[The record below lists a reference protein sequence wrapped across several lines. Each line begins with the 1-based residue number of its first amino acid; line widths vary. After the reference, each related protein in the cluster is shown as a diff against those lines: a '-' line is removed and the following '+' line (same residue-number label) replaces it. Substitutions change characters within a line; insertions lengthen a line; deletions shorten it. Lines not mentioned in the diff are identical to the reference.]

1 MKPKKLLAGWQHWNN
16 QVWPT
21 LKAGFD
27 EQFEASG
34 LPLGKR
40 ASERNAY
47 VIAKF
52 HELPPS
58 EQERQTQEAIAL
70 HEAAKQAVADRLDQ
84 GITFTP
90 EERQSLLSRAF
101 PFLDPLLSGMSEAL
115 GMHVSVFIGGPEPGK
130 GGQLN
135 VISSHHGKNRAALP
149 QTWAYADKV
158 KFKVVTEN
166 MLAYL
171 RTCYT
176 TEDCNG
182 AAIPGTFEDDNAGNE
197 DSQSHVSSK
206 RRPHA
211 SASSDEDVEE
221 DLPRRKKKKR
231 TNETQDGKK
240 PTPSASSKRRRNT
253 PPVPSSKGPTYENIT
268 QRDQANMI
276 ELPSGEWVPIVRNKK
291 FTIPASPL
299 SHRKSTVPRSPPSAP
314 YAFGPRGVVR
324 SSRLDTT
331 PTRASPSEK
340 STPLLTSEEP
350 AEDAAPP
357 LPLVSPLPAD
367 TVDPGATSDPM
378 VTELV
383 NVVAEEPTP
392 ADPVIPDT
400 IEEPLTSDLIVA
412 NYTSDATA
420 EATAEPVIG
429 DTIGES
435 VIAEPVIAESVPVT
449 AKGDNWFAAQ
459 HTYYSNLQL
468 GTGWMGLLKAFQR
481 VEAANDY
488 FDPPGRIS
496 LATGNR
502 PLEVKWW
509 ISRGRKYTVSIERP
523 VDDYAEQWW
532 GWWNGLQPEGRP
544 LSGPE
549 GVQDVPQVAD
559 WTALDKPG
567 VNGFLTVVATLAWW
581 GAKLK
586 EEKHATQLERLEDD
600 QLEGQEEDTTEDV
613 ERLQSWTNAVI
624 DVTAVMNVMADIK
637 GHE

>member
-1 MKPKKLLAGWQHWNN
+1 
-16 QVWPT
+16 
-21 LKAGFD
+21 
-27 EQFEASG
+27 
-34 LPLGKR
+34 
-40 ASERNAY
+40 
-47 VIAKF
+47 
-52 HELPPS
+52 
-58 EQERQTQEAIAL
+58 
-70 HEAAKQAVADRLDQ
+70 
-84 GITFTP
+84 
-90 EERQSLLSRAF
+90 
-101 PFLDPLLSGMSEAL
+101 
-115 GMHVSVFIGGPEPGK
+115 
-130 GGQLN
+130 
-135 VISSHHGKNRAALP
+135 
-149 QTWAYADKV
+149 
-158 KFKVVTEN
+158 
-166 MLAYL
+166 
-171 RTCYT
+171 
-176 TEDCNG
+176 
-182 AAIPGTFEDDNAGNE
+182 
-197 DSQSHVSSK
+197 
-206 RRPHA
+206 
-211 SASSDEDVEE
+211 
-221 DLPRRKKKKR
+221 
-231 TNETQDGKK
+231 
-240 PTPSASSKRRRNT
+240 
-253 PPVPSSKGPTYENIT
+253 
-268 QRDQANMI
+268 MI

-299 SHRKSTVPRSPPSAP
+299 SRRKSTVPRSPPSAP

-367 TVDPGATSDPM
+367 TVDPGLHRTPWSQNSSTWSQKNPLPQTLLSRTPSKNHSLQTSLSQ
-378 VTELV
+378 T
-383 NVVAEEPTP
+383 TP
-392 ADPVIPDT
+392 QTPPQKLPQNPSSET
-400 IEEPLTSDLIVA
+400 LSGNPSLQNPLSQT
-412 NYTSDATA
+412 
-420 EATAEPVIG
+420 
-429 DTIGES
+429 
-435 VIAEPVIAESVPVT
+435 
-449 AKGDNWFAAQ
+449 Q

-532 GWWNGLQPEGRP
+532 AGGTASNLRAP
-544 LSGPE
+544 LVRPE

-600 QLEGQEEDTTEDV
+600 QLEGRRRTQLRMWNTVESKVLQRSIKPVITTETPLVTVRLGLGCWKIAPVYHTKKHIDRQFAKAECTFSLYLRAGSTPWNLGYTLSAQTSLHPLNRAPQRPNCPKPPLMAPRGRKRIHLTEEDKRSASRAKKRRHYE
-613 ERLQSWTNAVI
+613 
-624 DVTAVMNVMADIK
+624 K
-637 GHE
+637 